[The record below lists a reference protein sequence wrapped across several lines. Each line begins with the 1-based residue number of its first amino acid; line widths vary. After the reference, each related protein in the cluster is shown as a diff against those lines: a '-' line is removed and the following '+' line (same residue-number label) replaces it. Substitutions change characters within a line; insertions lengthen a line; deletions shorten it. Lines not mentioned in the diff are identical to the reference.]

1 MYSIFVHLSGI
12 AILEICFFF
21 FYVGP
26 METTMFEN
34 TVKKLTNEPV
44 NNMNFIMIQQPNY
57 KLDLQKFS
65 YITFDSGNTQINSHN
80 KINIDDLSENNQ
92 DEILREMEELRDY
105 GIERR
110 NEKNHD
116 LFMQT
121 IEYWSILCA
130 FTLLVCIVEYLCTKK
145 KKVNGVTMVS
155 SDDETTG
162 LELGEGPYRKG
173 SIDECSDDPL
183 IQQSRQE
190 EITCIDKCCNTC
202 KQKCNK
208 KCMKR
213 TMYYISFGCCLL
225 TFQYLFFQH
234 VVYYYNPL
242 SLEEVKYLLYVA
254 LSPHIP
260 KIPEVPEIPEIIQV

>member
-21 FYVGP
+21 YYVGP

-34 TVKKLTNEPV
+34 TVKKLTNEPSV
-44 NNMNFIMIQQPNY
+44 NLNIAMVEMPDL
-57 KLDLQKFS
+57 KLDLQKFI
-65 YITFDSGNTQINSHN
+65 YIAFNSGNGQLNLNEDTNATT
-80 KINIDDLSENNQ
+80 DDYSDKNR
-92 DEILREMEELRDY
+92 DKMLRELEELRDY

-110 NEKNHD
+110 NEHNHD
-116 LFMQT
+116 LFIQT
-121 IEYWSILCA
+121 LEYWSMLCA
-130 FTLLVCIVEYLCTKK
+130 FTLLVCIIEYICSKK
-145 KKVNGVTMVS
+145 KKVGGVIMVS

-183 IQQSRQE
+183 IQPQQE
-190 EITCIDKCCNTC
+190 QITCIDKCCNTC

-225 TFQYLFFQH
+225 TFQYLFFQN

-242 SLEEVKYLLYVA
+242 SLEEVKYLIYIA
-254 LSPHIP
+254 FMSQIP
-260 KIPEVPEIPEIIQV
+260 AVI

>member
-21 FYVGP
+21 YYVGP

-34 TVKKLTNEPV
+34 TVKKLTNEPSV
-44 NNMNFIMIQQPNY
+44 NLNIAMVEMPDL
-57 KLDLQKFS
+57 KLDLQKFI
-65 YITFDSGNTQINSHN
+65 YIAFNSGNGQLNLNEDTNATT
-80 KINIDDLSENNQ
+80 DDYSDKNR
-92 DEILREMEELRDY
+92 DKMLRELEELRDY

-110 NEKNHD
+110 NEHNHD
-116 LFMQT
+116 LFIQT
-121 IEYWSILCA
+121 LEYWSMLCA
-130 FTLLVCIVEYLCTKK
+130 FTLLVCIIEYICSKK
-145 KKVNGVTMVS
+145 KKVGGVIMVS

-173 SIDECSDDPL
+173 SIDECSDDSL
-183 IQQSRQE
+183 IHQQEQ
-190 EITCIDKCCNTC
+190 ITCIDKCCNTC
-202 KQKCNK
+202 KHKCNK

-225 TFQYLFFQH
+225 TFQYLFFQN

-242 SLEEVKYLLYVA
+242 SLEEVKYLIYIA
-254 LSPHIP
+254 FMSQIP
-260 KIPEVPEIPEIIQV
+260 AVI

>member
-1 MYSIFVHLSGI
+1 MYSIFLHLSGI

-21 FYVGP
+21 YYVGP

-34 TVKKLTNEPV
+34 TVQQLTNEPRE
-44 NNMNFIMIQQPNY
+44 NFNIAMVEMPDF
-57 KLDLQKFS
+57 KLDLQKFI
-65 YITFDSGNTQINSHN
+65 YIAFNSGNGQLNLN
-80 KINIDDLSENNQ
+80 DDANVTTDDYSEKNQ
-92 DEILREMEELRDY
+92 DKMLREMEELRDY

-110 NEKNHD
+110 NEKNRE
-116 LFMQT
+116 LFIQT
-121 IEYWSILCA
+121 VEYWSMLCA
-130 FTLLVCIVEYLCTKK
+130 FTLLVCIIEYLCTKK
-145 KKVNGVTMVS
+145 KKVNGVIMVS

-183 IQQSRQE
+183 IQQSQQE
-190 EITCIDKCCNTC
+190 QITCIDKGCNTC

-208 KCMKR
+208 KCMKK
-213 TMYYISFGCCLL
+213 TMYYISFGCCLI

-242 SLEEVKYLLYVA
+242 SLEEVKYLIYIA
-254 LSPHIP
+254 LSSHIHDMM
-260 KIPEVPEIPEIIQV
+260 QV